1 MKETEYI
8 MKNPNLG
15 VRLRYYRE
23 AANLTVKDVVIKLE
37 TEYNMEYSPKTIY
50 SWERGQNQP
59 PADTLLS
66 LCHLYNITNIVESLG
81 YGTQSQELPLILTSE
96 EKELIT
102 KYRERKYLN
111 AAIRKLL
118 DMEDEA

>member
-1 MKETEYI
+1 

-23 AANLTVKDVVIKLE
+23 AANLTVKDVVVKLE
-37 TEYNMEYSPKTIY
+37 TEYNMIYSPKTIY

-66 LCHLYNITNIVESLG
+66 LCHLYNITNIIESLG
-81 YGTQSQELPLILTSE
+81 YGNQPQEIPLILSTE
-96 EKELIT
+96 EKELIM
-102 KYRERKYLN
+102 KYREHKYLS
-111 AAIRKLL
+111 AAIHKLL
-118 DMEDEA
+118 DMEEE